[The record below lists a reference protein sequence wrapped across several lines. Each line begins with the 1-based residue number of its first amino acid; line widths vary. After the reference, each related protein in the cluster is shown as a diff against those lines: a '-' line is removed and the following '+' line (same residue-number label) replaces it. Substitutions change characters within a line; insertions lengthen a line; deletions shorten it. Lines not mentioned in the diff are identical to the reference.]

1 MLWLTE
7 HFHIHLHYFLNSHNK
22 LNDLC
27 VASSVRVGGDP
38 LDHSAQ
44 PLPVTEEEI
53 DGGGGRRG
61 DVSKVTQL
69 VNDRFE
75 IPVQIS

>member
-1 MLWLTE
+1 ML
-7 HFHIHLHYFLNSHNK
+7 LHYFLNSHNK

-27 VASSVRVGGDP
+27 VASNVRVCADL
-38 LDHSAQ
+38 LDHLAQ

-53 DGGGGRRG
+53 DGGGGWRG
-61 DVSKVTQL
+61 NVSKVTQL
-69 VNDRFE
+69 VNDRFK